1 MYGIRAIVV
10 CRGVCTR
17 GEAMDFLNTAV
28 ARLAPLA
35 LAHVHIAIR
44 PKDTIHKHRPDPHR
58 EAPVP
63 PVLSN
68 QPEHNTPHATPSA
81 VPFPTPSTH
90 PHIPRG
96 RGAPPP
102 SLNCRVSVITD
113 RPSSL
118 VLVVLVQY
126 YIAQSLQVPSNDALR
141 RPSPVGL
148 IASPFT
154 ISVCAYLPTS
164 GTDLSSF
171 IWTSGVYVSAIING
185 MLSHPM

>member
-68 QPEHNTPHATPSA
+68 QPKTQHATRNPFRRPLSHPIHPSA
-81 VPFPTPSTH
+81 HPEGKRST
-90 PHIPRG
+90 
-96 RGAPPP
+96 APA
-102 SLNCRVSVITD
+102 LNCRVSVIAD

-141 RPSPVGL
+141 SPSPVGL
-148 IASPFT
+148 IARPFT

-171 IWTSGVYVSAIING
+171 IWTSGVYVSAIIKG
-185 MLSHPM
+185 MLSQPM